1 MATVVAV
8 SPNGRSNT
16 ASSDVTSNRKRRS
29 VRFGPSVEHVFERD
43 FTQEDVH
50 HIWYNGEEFNAI
62 KSEIYAMMR
71 SVNPCNRRLVQEH
84 DIDFDPDHQYHW
96 RGFEHV
102 RQKRPRK
109 EIRQRHAS
117 ALLYFN
123 RRMRGKDPTGLG
135 SFAMSSSSDCLERAR
150 QLAIMDESEA
160 MAIYK
165 EADDDETQSQTSTT
179 DDSSV
184 ASAAATTPEEVDSA
198 YPVHV
203 VTIGRHGGD
212 ECSKTTYL
220 LHDHHVLSPQVA
232 PMQDNPALSLLLVTY
247 KLVIT
252 LFPCLC

>member
-8 SPNGRSNT
+8 SHNG
-16 ASSDVTSNRKRRS
+16 SSDTSDITSSRKRRS
-29 VRFGPSVEHVFERD
+29 VRFGPAVEHVFERD
-43 FTQEDVH
+43 FTEEDVH

-71 SVNPCNRRLVQEH
+71 SVNTCNRRLVQEY
-84 DIDFDPDHQYHW
+84 DVDDKYHW

-123 RRMRGKDPTGLG
+123 RRMSGNDPTGLG
-135 SFAMSSSSDCLERAR
+135 SFAISSSRDCIERAR

-160 MAIYK
+160 MAIYT
-165 EADDDETQSQTSTT
+165 EDDDDETQSQTSTT
-179 DDSSV
+179 EDESSV
-184 ASAAATTPEEVDSA
+184 ASASATTPKEVDNS

-212 ECSKTTYL
+212 EYSKTTHL
-220 LHDHHVLSPQVA
+220 LHDHRGLPQVA
-232 PMQDNPALSLLLVTY
+232 PIQDNPALSLLLVTY
-247 KLVIT
+247 KLVIM